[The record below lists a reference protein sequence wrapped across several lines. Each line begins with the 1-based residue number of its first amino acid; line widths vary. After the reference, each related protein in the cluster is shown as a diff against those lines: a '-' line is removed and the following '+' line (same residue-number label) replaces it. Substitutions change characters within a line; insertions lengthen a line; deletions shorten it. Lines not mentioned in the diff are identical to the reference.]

1 MAEAAIMRSAGS
13 AGDFCA
19 RRADATQTSG
29 VNKRG
34 LLTGE
39 HAKPAPEPGAL
50 KSEQPKPEA
59 KPARRPRAIAEL
71 ANPSVA
77 PKPNAAPPRVSV
89 EMIEGAKKRNVDF
102 P

>member
-1 MAEAAIMRSAGS
+1 MRNSVDQ
-13 AGDFCA
+13 GD
-19 RRADATQTSG
+19 TQTSG

-50 KSEQPKPEA
+50 KSEQPKPEV

-77 PKPNAAPPRVSV
+77 PKPNAAPPPRVSV